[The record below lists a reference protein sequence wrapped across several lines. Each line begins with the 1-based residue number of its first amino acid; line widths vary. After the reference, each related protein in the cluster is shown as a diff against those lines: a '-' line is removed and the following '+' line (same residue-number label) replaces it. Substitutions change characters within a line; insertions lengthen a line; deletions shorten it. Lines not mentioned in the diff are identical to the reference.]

1 MFITLEGLDFCGK
14 TTIAK
19 ALKARLEQE
28 GKQVVLTREPG
39 GTPIAEKIRTI
50 LLDKENAAM
59 TDETE
64 ALLYAA
70 SRAQHYAEKIL
81 PALKEGKIVICDR
94 WLGSS
99 LAYQGWARSLGVDAV
114 KMINDFGIRGARPDF
129 QFYIDVPLE
138 VRRQRAIARGG
149 DKDRLELQSAEF
161 FALVEQYFK
170 IDTKNSDYGVLI
182 DGTKSVDD
190 IVNDIMNCLQ

>member
-64 ALLYAA
+64 ALLY
-70 SRAQHYAEKIL
+70 
-81 PALKEGKIVICDR
+81 
-94 WLGSS
+94 
-99 LAYQGWARSLGVDAV
+99 
-114 KMINDFGIRGARPDF
+114 
-129 QFYIDVPLE
+129 
-138 VRRQRAIARGG
+138 
-149 DKDRLELQSAEF
+149 
-161 FALVEQYFK
+161 
-170 IDTKNSDYGVLI
+170 
-182 DGTKSVDD
+182 
-190 IVNDIMNCLQ
+190 